1 MNHILFAIIYSVAA
15 SNEVK
20 ASAIGFEQGSLRKN
34 SIILN
39 IDARGDPQILKP

>member
-1 MNHILFAIIYSVAA
+1 MKHILFAIIYSVAA
-15 SNEVK
+15 SNEVE

-34 SIILN
+34 PIILN